1 MKKNS
6 GRWVKKETLNFV
18 IRIIIR
24 VKPTGVRFG
33 GIETSTNRIIS
44 DFPQNNQ
51 LQNWKKNLIGT
62 NSTTSIEKTMF

>member
-51 LQNWKKNLIGT
+51 LQN
-62 NSTTSIEKTMF
+62 